1 MKEGDRGESTQL
13 RQSHRKSSLRKPMIK
28 VPPLASFICVPS
40 TVPSLL
46 FFIEQ
51 RIWERLVILLISL
64 LFLVLYI
71 KKVVCF
77 MDQKSFFP

>member
-1 MKEGDRGESTQL
+1 
-13 RQSHRKSSLRKPMIK
+13 MIK
-28 VPPLASFICVPS
+28 VPPSASFICVPS